1 MTKVILGP
9 FTGTCPILKE
19 TPMILTCPPTC
30 RANVVPAYNLT
41 PNTALL

>member
-9 FTGTCPILKE
+9 FTGTPILKE
-19 TPMILTCPPTC
+19 TPMILTCPPTW
-30 RANVVPAYNLT
+30 ANVVPAYNLI